1 MTRTKRF
8 LACLF
13 IAGAVAA
20 GTAAPA
26 LADQHVTDFDEIHV
40 TVVDV

>member
-8 LACLF
+8 LACFFL
-13 IAGAVAA
+13 AATVAA
-20 GTAAPA
+20 GTATPA
-26 LADQHVTDFDEIHV
+26 LADQHVTDVDGIHV